1 MRQRCNL
8 LTFVPLRGLPRVS
21 LRLRVTR
28 ARLSCRPPDSNVP
41 DVILKS
47 AGRRGSSAARAP
59 GPWNE
64 AIQRSVVLQ
73 MSYQS
78 RSIAASVAFG
88 IAHLAADLTAGLAEP
103 DKIDGCELPGNPCMG
118 RCVRD
123 GVRRR
128 RSRVAGSTGKLLG
141 PASTRIGVDVHAVR
155 SGSSLADKGP
165 HGRIVRADVA
175 VHAARMHDNRLY
187 ALPGSQPL
195 IPAATAEWR
204 DPARGLAEERA
215 RDGRRRNKDNR
226 YERYEQKAPHGVTAF
241 PQTKSTNFLKGI
253 SRRRLPV
260 AAKMALASAGAAG
273 GTGGSPM
280 PRTGPCSSARTSIGG
295 HWNIL
300 IPSCWW

>member
-1 MRQRCNL
+1 MQSPHLCSSSRL
-8 LTFVPLRGLPRVS
+8 PRGL
-21 LRLRVTR
+21 LRLGVTR
-28 ARLSCRPPDSNVP
+28 ARLSCRPPDSDVP
-41 DVILKS
+41 DVVLEG
-47 AGRRGSSAARAP
+47 ARRRGPPAARAP
-59 GPWNE
+59 GPWDE
-64 AIQRSVVLQ
+64 AIQRSVVPQ

-78 RSIAASVAFG
+78 RSVAASVAFG
-88 IAHLAADLTAGLAEP
+88 IAHLAADFTAGLAEP
-103 DKIDGCELPGNPCMG
+103 NKIDGCKLPGNPCVG

-123 GVRRR
+123 RVRRR
-128 RSRVAGSTGKLLG
+128 RSHVAGSTGKLLR
-141 PASTRIGVDVHAVR
+141 PASTRIGVDVHAVK
-155 SGSSLADKGP
+155 SGSSLADRGP

-187 ALPGSQPL
+187 ALPGSHPL
-195 IPAATAEWR
+195 ILAASAEWR
-204 DPARGLAEERA
+204 DRARGLANEWA
-215 RDGRRRNKDNR
+215 RDGRWRDKDNR
-226 YERYEQKAPHGVTAF
+226 EERYKEKAPHGVTAF

-273 GTGGSPM
+273 GTGGSPI